1 VLPSWVQV
9 IADWLPF
16 RYIIA
21 LPVEVLMGRA
31 EPSLIVKGIVVQV
44 AWLTIC
50 LIAKRLLWHFGL
62 RQYTAVGG

>member
-1 VLPSWVQV
+1 
-9 IADWLPF
+9 
-16 RYIIA
+16 